1 MGTSTGHHAASTP
14 RQGDDGAIRP
24 CSRGRAGRSLAAIDP
39 RLALR
44 RASGGNGP
52 PGATPLLGAPLED
65 GMDGMTVL
73 AIVVLLYGALC
84 LALALFKAPAAIWN
98 MGKIEGFKKLFGEL
112 GTQVFLGVWGVA
124 GVALGVW
131 LLVR

>member
-1 MGTSTGHHAASTP
+1 
-14 RQGDDGAIRP
+14 
-24 CSRGRAGRSLAAIDP
+24 
-39 RLALR
+39 
-44 RASGGNGP
+44 
-52 PGATPLLGAPLED
+52 
-65 GMDGMTVL
+65 MDGMTIL

-98 MGKIEGFKKLFGEL
+98 MGKIEGFKKLLGEV

-124 GVALGVW
+124 GIALGVW